1 MKASLL
7 VDAPIL
13 EKKQIW
19 VKKVNKPFFDHN
31 FHFHKTEEICW
42 IEEGSGNIIVGD
54 FLGRFEENDLI
65 IFGMGL
71 PHILRCDNA
80 FHQPNSKKHTIA
92 HSIYFTEAHIRSLTD
107 DPAMLYEIQQYIK
120 KAERGYQLNG
130 KEKATA
136 IELLQ
141 KVIISTK
148 FEQLGHFLRL
158 LEFLH
163 GCKKCLPLASSNF
176 QLNPSETEMKRFTE
190 VYDYL
195 LKNFQQHISL
205 AEVASIC
212 SMTTNAFCRF
222 FKNKTQKTLV
232 QFLTEIRIGH
242 ACTLLQN
249 ENLPIKNLCYECGF
263 NNPVLFHRAF
273 KSITGKTPKL
283 FREGINV
290 LH

>member
-92 HSIYFTEAHIRSLTD
+92 HSIYFTEAHICSLTD

-222 FKNKTQKTLV
+222 FKKRKTSERKGFEPMIPFRVYRLSRSAPSTTRPPLRPLCPA
-232 QFLTEIRIGH
+232 FHGRFYNSRIFG
-242 ACTLLQN
+242 TMTQWR
-249 ENLPIKNLCYECGF
+249 K
-263 NNPVLFHRAF
+263 R
-273 KSITGKTPKL
+273 KRRTK
-283 FREGINV
+283 
-290 LH
+290 